1 MEIYGFG
8 VGLNLFY
15 FWGCNSTVECVLCT
29 YKVVGSNPTT
39 SIIMAYILRTHL
51 KKKYLLQGLTSVY
64 GVGLSFS
71 KTLCKRLGFT
81 KSFLVK
87 NMTEDQGARV
97 AELVGELNYSIQ
109 GDLQRQNKQN
119 LEDLLALKTYR
130 GIRLRQGLPVRGQR
144 THTNAKTAKKF
155 RHSKKLANS

>member
-1 MEIYGFG
+1 
-8 VGLNLFY
+8 
-15 FWGCNSTVECVLCT
+15 
-29 YKVVGSNPTT
+29 
-39 SIIMAYILRTHL
+39 MAYILRTHL

-64 GVGLSFS
+64 GIGLSFS

-119 LEDLLALKTYR
+119 LEDLLVIKTYR

-155 RHSKKLANS
+155 RHLKKLANS